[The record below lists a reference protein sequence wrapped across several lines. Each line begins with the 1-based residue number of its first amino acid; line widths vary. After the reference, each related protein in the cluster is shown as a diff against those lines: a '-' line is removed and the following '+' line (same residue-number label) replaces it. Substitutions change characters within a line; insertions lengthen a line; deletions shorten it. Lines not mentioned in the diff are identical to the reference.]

1 MDDRGLGARV
11 PHTAACRLRGLLP
24 PWPGLAGGARRGA
37 TQDQGT
43 RPSSFHSLRVARP
56 VLSSLTPGQGADHP
70 VPTELAL
77 EDLCA
82 EEAESEELEET
93 WTSLL
98 VFIVLFLLSM
108 SYGAAVSLCKVGT
121 DAPLPGGAPRQGS
134 PGLAQSP
141 PHMCPPQVKWVLTA
155 VLQGQPQ
162 VSRDYTNITQRP
174 LPPGV

>member
-1 MDDRGLGARV
+1 MQNGGRQNTNHLGVEGWTTEGRGPESPTQLPASSGASCPRGQG
-11 PHTAACRLRGLLP
+11 RLEGP
-24 PWPGLAGGARRGA
+24 EAGA

-43 RPSSFHSLRVARP
+43 RPSSLHSLRVARP
-56 VLSSLTPGQGADHP
+56 VLLTLTPGQGADHP

-108 SYGAAVSLCKVGT
+108 SYGTAISLCKVGM
-121 DAPLPGGAPRQGS
+121 DAPLPGRAPREGEPQLGS
-134 PGLAQSP
+134 EPASHVPSP
-141 PHMCPPQVKWVLTA
+141 
-155 VLQGQPQ
+155 
-162 VSRDYTNITQRP
+162 R
-174 LPPGV
+174 